1 MAEDKAVE
9 RAVEHARE
17 WVDQLGPAWVGRFDQ
32 MAADVREWAA
42 QVGVDPRSYQ
52 FKAAWCVA
60 TTFLHGVANS
70 AEHLE
75 TGDGE
80 EIHRLADIV
89 ATVGL
94 WEVPSGT

>member
-1 MAEDKAVE
+1 VAEDKAVE
-9 RAVEHARE
+9 RAVERARE

-32 MAADVREWAA
+32 MAADVREWAT
-42 QVGVDPRSYQ
+42 QVGVDPRSYE

-60 TTFLHGVANS
+60 TTFLHGVAK
-70 AEHLE
+70 AEQLE
-75 TGDGE
+75 SGDGE

-94 WEVPSGT
+94 WEASSGT